1 MRSTH
6 AYTFKADALGT
17 PRRFTITATPGAE
30 SGRAVITSLF
40 VNPSPAGRGAGG
52 GLYEIT
58 YNLSRAATV
67 DVTVMGP
74 TGRTVGQAQLSRA
87 VAEGANTA
95 VWNGR
100 DNTGRVLPAGA
111 YTLQVRAVTPEGDV
125 TRRTIGVVVT
135 GR

>member
-1 MRSTH
+1 
-6 AYTFKADALGT
+6 
-17 PRRFTITATPGAE
+17 
-30 SGRAVITSLF
+30 
-40 VNPSPAGRGAGG
+40 
-52 GLYEIT
+52 
-58 YNLSRAATV
+58 
-67 DVTVMGP
+67 
-74 TGRTVGQAQLSRA
+74 